1 MSHQYLYMSI
11 TAFWWEFLR
20 RSRWTKVKVLY
31 IITRYLPFFLIVM
44 YLCLNLTPS
53 ENTNKCRILIN
64 IYSCF
69 FALRTYAL
77 WNNNRIVLLGLLSTA
92 FVMVVTSVGIRFTII
107 ATSNITA
114 STIPGIQGCSWSPS
128 GVLYLMLFIFLFVF
142 QLGLVFL
149 TLIHVIQSWR
159 SSKGHLYAVLVKHNI
174 FYYACGLLFSAINVI
189 MPVLFPNSAYYIVL
203 EEMSGVMSYGVAYP
217 SWEERDLD

>member
-1 MSHQYLYMSI
+1 MSHQYLYMGVS
-11 TAFWWEFLR
+11 TSVALDQ
-20 RSRWTKVKVLY
+20 
-31 IITRYLPFFLIVM
+31 M
-44 YLCLNLTPS
+44 NLTPT

-77 WNNNRIVLLGLLSTA
+77 WDNNRIVLLGLLSTA

-107 ATSNITA
+107 ATSNITT

-142 QLGLVFL
+142 QLGLVSL
-149 TLIHVIQSWR
+149 TLIRVIQSWR
-159 SSKGHLYAVLVKHNI
+159 SSKGHLYAALVKHNI
-174 FYYACGLLFSAINVI
+174 FYYTCGLLFSAINVI

-203 EEMSGVMSYGVAYP
+203 EDLQHMRDSDAVICTSMFDMSPA
-217 SWEERDLD
+217 DLMV